1 MKKSDLDAT
10 NVNIFESIQRDSL
23 ERNKYLPVFYNMLQN
38 SGDIKIFSI
47 DGEWG
52 SGKTFFVKQ
61 LQLLINSY
69 NSMGEN
75 REDSEAIKKTIHLE
89 NSDSSML
96 AVYYDAWKNDDD
108 IDPIISILNEIQIQ
122 LDTELKDD
130 FQECD
135 FKDAIKDII
144 VDCISNPYLN
154 GLNKFLTSIKTDDSI
169 AKFEEYKEIEGK
181 IKNAFSKLHEEKCNK
196 LVIFVDELD
205 RCNPIYAVKLL
216 ERVKHYLVNERII
229 FVFSINSLELQHTIK
244 KYYGNA
250 FNAYEYLDRFFDF
263 RLKLPEVSE
272 YKWNYFLGIN
282 GVSSSKV
289 MNAIISYY
297 NMSLRK
303 ALHYKMMCDII
314 MKNYNQFNEFLT
326 FEIAPIV
333 LGVFLSNINDY
344 KSLMNGTNKDLFV
357 KLICKADEFNYISS
371 YLNIG
376 PSLPKDNEETLYED
390 LYDAIFNLESSN
402 SEKEVA
408 RTTFSRDTKLKL
420 LEIVSFLSGIVDFKD

>member
-23 ERNKYLPVFYNMLQN
+23 GRNKYLPVFYNMLQN

-75 REDSEAIKKTIHLE
+75 REYSEAIKKTIHLE

-130 FQECD
+130 FQKCD

-244 KYYGNA
+244 KYYGNE

-263 RLKLPEVSE
+263 RLKLPEISE

-282 GVSSSKV
+282 ESPSSKV
-289 MNAIISYY
+289 MSAIISYY

-303 ALHYKMMCDII
+303 ALHYKMMCDIVV
-314 MKNYNQFNEFLT
+314 KNYNQFNEFLT
-326 FEIAPIV
+326 LEIAPIV

-357 KLICKADEFNYISS
+357 KLIYKADEFSYISY
-371 YLNIG
+371 YLNNG
-376 PSLPKDNEETLYED
+376 PSSLKDNEEKLYED

-408 RTTFSRDTKLKL
+408 RTTFSRETKPKL

>member
-1 MKKSDLDAT
+1 MKKIDLDAT
-10 NVNIFESIQRDSL
+10 SVNIFESIQKDSL
-23 ERNKYLPVFYNMLQN
+23 GRNKYLPVFYNMLQN

-69 NSMGEN
+69 NSMGGN

-130 FQECD
+130 FQNCD
-135 FKDAIKDII
+135 FKAAIKDII

-154 GLNKFLTSIKTDDSI
+154 GLNKFLASIKTDDSI

-216 ERVKHYLVNERII
+216 ERVKHYLANERII

-244 KYYGNA
+244 KYYGNE

-263 RLKLPEVSE
+263 RLKLPEISE
-272 YKWNYFLGIN
+272 LTCNYFLGIN
-282 GVSSSKV
+282 ESPSSKV
-289 MNAIISYY
+289 MSAIISYY

-303 ALHYKMMCDII
+303 ALHYKMLCDIVV
-314 MKNYNQFNEFLT
+314 KNYNQFNEFLT
-326 FEIAPIV
+326 LEIAPIV
-333 LGVFLSNINDY
+333 LGVFVSNINDY

-357 KLICKADEFNYISS
+357 KLICKADVFNRISWD
-371 YLNIG
+371 LNKG
-376 PSLPKDNEETLYED
+376 LSLPKDNEKKLYED

-408 RTTFSRDTKLKL
+408 RTTFSRETKSKL

>member
-1 MKKSDLDAT
+1 MKKIDLDAT
-10 NVNIFESIQRDSL
+10 SVNIFESIQKDSL

-69 NSMGEN
+69 NSMGGN

-130 FQECD
+130 FQNCD
-135 FKDAIKDII
+135 FKAAIKDII

-154 GLNKFLTSIKTDDSI
+154 GLNKFLASIKTDDSI
-169 AKFEEYKEIEGK
+169 AKFEEYKEKEEK

-216 ERVKHYLVNERII
+216 ERVKHYLANERII

-244 KYYGNA
+244 KYYGNE

-263 RLKLPEVSE
+263 RLKLPEISE
-272 YKWNYFLGIN
+272 LTCNYFLGIN
-282 GVSSSKV
+282 ESPSSKV
-289 MNAIISYY
+289 MSAIISYY

-303 ALHYKMMCDII
+303 ALHYKMLCDIVV
-314 MKNYNQFNEFLT
+314 KNYNQFNEFLT
-326 FEIAPIV
+326 LEIAPIV
-333 LGVFLSNINDY
+333 LGVFVSNINDY

-357 KLICKADEFNYISS
+357 KLICKADVFNRISWD
-371 YLNIG
+371 LNKG
-376 PSLPKDNEETLYED
+376 LSLPKDNEKKLYED

-408 RTTFSRDTKLKL
+408 RTTFSRETKSKL